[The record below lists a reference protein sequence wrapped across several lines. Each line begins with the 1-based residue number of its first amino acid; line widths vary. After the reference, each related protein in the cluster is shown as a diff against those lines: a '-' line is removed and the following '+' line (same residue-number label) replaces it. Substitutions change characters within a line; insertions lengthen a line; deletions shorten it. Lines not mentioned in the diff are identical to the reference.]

1 MSVDISWVVGL
12 RCRAVRRDP
21 HTWHIGLGA
30 GAGLM
35 AECPWRIVAGAR
47 IVLGSVDDHQQFGL
61 PAPVDAEAVAGELL
75 GGREVIAAE
84 VRAEAADLALTFEG
98 ERRLELFNN
107 SSGYEGWTLSGAD
120 GRRVIAQGGGTLV
133 ELGG

>member
-1 MSVDISWVVGL
+1 MSVRISWVVGL

-21 HTWHIGLGA
+21 HAWHFSLGA
-30 GAGLM
+30 DAGLV
-35 AECPWRIVAGAR
+35 AECPWRIIARAGIA
-47 IVLGSVDDHQQFGL
+47 LGSVDDHQQFGL

-84 VRAEAADLALTFEG
+84 VRAESADLVLTFEG

-107 SSGYEGWTLSGAD
+107 SSGYEGWTLKDSD
-120 GRRVIAQGGGTLV
+120 GRQVIAQGGGTLV

>member
-1 MSVDISWVVGL
+1 
-12 RCRAVRRDP
+12 VRRDP
-21 HTWHIGLGA
+21 HAWHFSLGA
-30 GAGLM
+30 DAGLVV
-35 AECPWRIVAGAR
+35 ECPWRIIARAGIA
-47 IVLGSVDDHQQFGL
+47 LGSVDDHQQFGL

-84 VRAEAADLALTFEG
+84 VRAESADLVLTFEG

-107 SSGYEGWTLSGAD
+107 SSGYEGWTLNGAD

-133 ELGG
+133 TLGG